1 MTYLI
6 EFKRNTYF
14 NKKTVINKRA
24 LGGDLMPDHVEVYE
38 SKAEQ
43 YERLI
48 SREDYLNKIPQ
59 ILHDICSFKGTDII
73 DLGAG
78 TGRLTCLFAPEAHS
92 IKALDLSEHMLHVAA
107 EKLINAGL
115 CHWETLVA
123 DHRALPVGKSSADI
137 VMAGWSICYVASY
150 NVENWKNNLR
160 MVISEMKRV
169 ARPGGNL
176 IILET
181 LGTGHE
187 TPQPPKFLQD
197 YFIMLEKEFGF
208 SHNYIRTDYKFASIE
223 EAYELTRFFFGD
235 ELANRVERQR
245 LTIVPECTG
254 VWWLKV

>member
-1 MTYLI
+1 
-6 EFKRNTYF
+6 
-14 NKKTVINKRA
+14 
-24 LGGDLMPDHVEVYE
+24 MPDHDEVYE

-48 SREDYLNKIPQ
+48 SREDYLNMIPQ
-59 ILHDICSFKGTDII
+59 TLNDLCSFKDTDII

-92 IKALDLSEHMLHVAA
+92 IKALDLSEHMLHVTA
-107 EKLINAGL
+107 EKLRNAGFS
-115 CHWETLVA
+115 HWETIVA
-123 DHRALPVGKSSADI
+123 DHRSLPVENSSADI
-137 VMAGWSICYVASY
+137 VMAGWSICYVASS
-150 NVENWKNNLR
+150 NVGNWKSHIR
-160 MVISEMKRV
+160 KVISEMKRV
-169 ARPGGNL
+169 VRPGGNL

-187 TPQPPKFLQD
+187 TPQPPEFLQG
-197 YFIMLEKEFGF
+197 YFSMLKKEFGF
-208 SHNYIRTDYKFASIE
+208 SHTYIRTDYEFASIE
-223 EAYELTRFFFGD
+223 EAYELTGFFFGD